1 MPNTLATLALVSFPA
16 LALWLFWRLPPGRA
30 LLAVLVLGYLF
41 LPPPPAGFD
50 FPLMPPLTKQTI
62 PNLSI
67 LAICLVKY
75 RGDLRLMPENPLARV
90 LVLTFIFSPI
100 GTVLTNMDP
109 VYFDNFALPPLRLR
123 EAAAQCINQFLLLS
137 PFLVARHFLRS
148 RDDLRDMM
156 FAMLFAG
163 LVYSVPMLIEVRLSP
178 QLNIWIFGYFQ
189 HAFDQM
195 IRDGGFR
202 PIVFLYHGL
211 WAAFLAMTALM
222 AAVIIARNSTS
233 RSVVVWWI
241 AAAYMAVV
249 LVLCKSLASLLYATA
264 FAPMLLLLTVRAQL
278 RVALVLASLT
288 LLYPAMKSVH
298 LIPEARI
305 LSMAANIDEERAGSL
320 QFRFENENILIDR
333 AMERPVFGWGTW
345 GRNQIYNGQ
354 TGELLTTTD
363 GRWIITIGVYGW
375 VGFLAEFG
383 LLILPM
389 GLAWQA
395 LRRRE
400 APPSLWFGGVAII
413 LAINMIDMIPN
424 ATLTPMTWLFSG
436 ALLGNAER
444 VRRDVRQRSDTRR
457 AALRTIL

>member
-1 MPNTLATLALVSFPA
+1 MPNALATLALVSFPA
-16 LALWLFWRLPPGRA
+16 VAVWLFWRLPPGRA
-30 LLAVLVLGYLF
+30 LLATLILGYLF

-67 LAICLVKY
+67 LVICLVKF
-75 RGDLRLMPENPLARV
+75 RDELKLLPDNTLARV
-90 LVLTFIFSPI
+90 LVLTFIFSPF

-123 EAAAQCINQFLLLS
+123 EAFAQCINQFLLLS
-137 PFLVARHFLRS
+137 PFLLARQFLRT
-148 RDDLRDMM
+148 RDDLRDLI
-156 FAMLFAG
+156 FAMLIAG
-163 LVYSVPMLIEVRLSP
+163 LVYSLPMLLEVRLSP
-178 QLNIWIFGYFQ
+178 QLNIWIYGYFQ

-211 WAAFLAMTALM
+211 WAAFLAMTALL
-222 AAVIIARNSTS
+222 AAVVIVRNSGTKA
-233 RSVVVWWI
+233 VVMWWGV
-241 AAAYMAVV
+241 AAYMAVV
-249 LVLCKSLASLLYATA
+249 LILCKSLASLLYAA
-264 FAPMLLLLTVRAQL
+264 MFVPILIFLSVRTQL
-278 RVALVLASLT
+278 KVALVLSCLT
-288 LLYPAMKSVH
+288 LLYPAMKSFH
-298 LIPEARI
+298 LVPEERI
-305 LSMAANIDEERAGSL
+305 LSLASDVDAERASSL

-345 GRNQIYNGQ
+345 GRNQIYNAA
-354 TGELLTTTD
+354 GELTTTTD

-389 GLAWQA
+389 VLAWRA
-395 LRRRE
+395 LRQRNV
-400 APPSLWFGGVAII
+400 PPTIWLSGVVII

-424 ATLTPMTWLFSG
+424 ATLTPMTWLFAGS
-436 ALLGNAER
+436 LLGYSER
-444 VRRDVRQRSDTRR
+444 VRMEVSQNSASRR
-457 AALRTIL
+457 VVLRTIL